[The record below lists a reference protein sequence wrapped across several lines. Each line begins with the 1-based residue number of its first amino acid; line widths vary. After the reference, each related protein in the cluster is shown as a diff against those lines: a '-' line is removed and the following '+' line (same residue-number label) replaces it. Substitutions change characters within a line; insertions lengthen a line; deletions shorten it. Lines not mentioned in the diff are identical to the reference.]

1 VKRRECFLERFNEIF
16 TVGVAYFD
24 KFRISFFFLLAL
36 FLLVFHSLRQG
47 IIMQH
52 RLALNSRL
60 SFLSLSSAGVR

>member
-47 IIMQH
+47 IV
-52 RLALNSRL
+52 AT
-60 SFLSLSSAGVR
+60 APG

>member
-1 VKRRECFLERFNEIF
+1 MRYSQLVWLTLINLGL
-16 TVGVAYFD
+16 VV
-24 KFRISFFFLLAL
+24 FFLLAL